1 MVVALPWLALSV
13 PSLDH
18 ALAFQLQRAFAK
30 FAVGHTDARHHLT
43 ATVTCDEHGAPDE
56 GRDLAAAANASFQFV
71 VGRETADTAHYA
83 TADGSVV
90 RVDFLSGHIQFTL
103 NEAVFDAPYSTWAD
117 LCAAPLAA
125 TWRYH
130 GYVPLH
136 AAAVSLDEHSVLVV
150 GASGSGKTTTSL
162 ALATGDGVWRAD
174 DKVLLRGT
182 PGGFEAASL
191 YANTNLAPATIAA
204 HAPLAFALERPPIN
218 DTNDKRACQLDELGQ
233 RIDLSPFTPSAIVFP
248 RQVDRDRS
256 SLRRL
261 SSIDVVMRLAA
272 QSPTGG
278 DRASVR
284 RQHQQLVAL
293 ATHVPAWELEA
304 GRDVL
309 FDPLSFATALRRS
322 LAEAA
327 AATPA

>member
-18 ALAFQLQRAFAK
+18 AIESQLQRAFAK
-30 FAVGHTDARHHLT
+30 FAVGHTDALHRLT
-43 ATVTCDEHGAPDE
+43 ARVTCDGHGAPDE
-56 GRDLAAAANASFQFV
+56 ARSLAEAANASFQFV
-71 VGRETADTAHYA
+71 VGRETADAARYA
-83 TADGSVV
+83 TADGSVA
-90 RVDFLSGHIQFTL
+90 RVDFRTGELQLTL

-136 AAAVSLDEHSVLVV
+136 AAAVSLEAHSVLVV

-162 ALATGDGVWRAD
+162 ALATSDGVWRAD
-174 DKVLLRGT
+174 DKVLLRET
-182 PGGFEAASL
+182 PDGFEAASL

-204 HAPLAFALERPPIN
+204 HAPLAFALDRPPIN
-218 DTNDKRACQLDELGQ
+218 DTNDKRACQLDELGH
-233 RIDLSPFTPSAIVFP
+233 RVDFSPFMPSAVVFP
-248 RQVDRDRS
+248 RQVVRDRS

-261 SSIDVVMRLAA
+261 STVDTVVRLAA

-278 DRASVR
+278 DRASLR

-293 ATHVPAWELEA
+293 ATRVPAWELEA

-309 FDPLSFATALRRS
+309 FDPPSFTTALRRT
-322 LAEAA
+322 LADAA
-327 AATPA
+327 TATPA

>member
-1 MVVALPWLALSV
+1 MLVALPWLALSV

-18 ALAFQLQRAFAK
+18 ALERQLQRAFAK
-30 FAVGHTDARHHLT
+30 FAVGYTDARHYLT
-43 ATVTCDEHGAPDE
+43 ASVACDRHGAPDE
-56 GRDLAAAANASFQFV
+56 ARSLAAAANVSFQFV
-71 VGRETADTAHYA
+71 VGRETTEAARYA

-90 RVDFLSGHIQFTL
+90 RVDFRSDHLQFTL

-125 TWRYH
+125 AWRYR

-136 AAAVSLDEHSVLVV
+136 AAAVTLGDQSVLMV

-162 ALATGDGVWRAD
+162 ALATGGGVWRAD
-174 DKVLLRGT
+174 DKVLLRET
-182 PGGFEAASL
+182 PTGFEAASL
-191 YANTNLAPATIAA
+191 YSNTNLAPATIAA
-204 HAPLAFALERPPIN
+204 HTRLTFALDRPPIN

-233 RIDLSPFTPSAIVFP
+233 RVDLSPFTPSAVVFP
-248 RQVDRDRS
+248 RQVDREHS

-261 SSIDVVMRLAA
+261 RTVDTVVRLAA

-278 DRASVR
+278 DRASLR

-293 ATHVPAWELEA
+293 ASHLPAWEIEA

-309 FDPLSFATALRRS
+309 VDPASFATILRRA
-322 LAEAA
+322 LMEAA
-327 AATPA
+327 APTPV